1 LESTDLF
8 FAFPSLLLDFFDL
21 QALLPDFLDQT
32 LFPHA
37 HLIPCLLLQLLDVLL
52 LPQDPIEFLSN
63 LLHLP
68 KLLELMLV
76 ALLALIVIHEHL
88 ELLRE
93 CLWLYHLYRISY
105 LILLPQLMILLNEH
119 LLILLLVAA

>member
-1 LESTDLF
+1 LESPDLF
-8 FAFPSLLLDFFDL
+8 FAFSSLLLDLFDL

-37 HLIPCLLLQLLDVLL
+37 NLVPCLLLQLLDVLL
-52 LPQDPIEFLSN
+52 LPQDPIELLSN

-68 KLLELMLV
+68 KLLELKLV
-76 ALLALIVIHEHL
+76 ALLAQVVIHEHL
-88 ELLRE
+88 ELKRE